1 MEETDAA
8 IAAQLRRDWFT
19 SVNEIADIDLQRRRW
34 REATG
39 WNPHWSYVAFVSSFP
54 DDDELAEARD
64 GGWLSADE
72 FRILR
77 ELLLTLVEHEAPGGD
92 DFDHVAILND
102 PAWHDVVEAARVAK
116 RQLLE
121 IVAAPEEREAL
132 LRAASAGG

>member
-1 MEETDAA
+1 MDETDAA

-19 SVNEIADIDLQRRRW
+19 SINELADIDLQRRRW

-54 DDDELAEARD
+54 DQDELAEARAR
-64 GGWLSADE
+64 GWLNAGE

-102 PAWHDVVEAARVAK
+102 PAWHDVVEAARIAKQELLAVVSVAG
-116 RQLLE
+116 
-121 IVAAPEEREAL
+121 EREAL
-132 LRAASAGG
+132 EGGPASAG